1 MKVALLSALFASP
14 VSGMI
19 FFDAASMPANTETA
33 PTGTYANSGRPGGWA
48 TGYGVA
54 SETDPGDDPD
64 KDGLTNLE
72 EYLTESDPSDF
83 QIRRS
88 PLVVETP
95 VSGTRQF
102 TLTGTLDLVGRE
114 ITTIL
119 QQGADLITWMAV
131 TGTTEDSNDSDPVL
145 GVRPRVLSL
154 TPESN
159 DEVYHR
165 LKVEL

>member
-1 MKVALLSALFASP
+1 M
-14 VSGMI
+14 
-19 FFDAASMPANTETA
+19 
-33 PTGTYANSGRPGGWA
+33 
-48 TGYGVA
+48 
-54 SETDPGDDPD
+54 
-64 KDGLTNLE
+64 
-72 EYLTESDPSDF
+72 
-83 QIRRS
+83 
-88 PLVVETP
+88 VETP